1 LNALQG
7 YTLKLNLI
15 INDIC
20 RQLAKELEAI
30 KDALEMG
37 FEYLHHPLAYK
48 HVKVQLSVIL
58 KTK

>member
-1 LNALQG
+1 MNALQG
-7 YTLKLNLI
+7 YALKLNPT

-20 RQLAKELEAI
+20 RQLAKELEVI
-30 KDALEMG
+30 KEALEMG

-48 HVKVQLSVIL
+48 HVRVQLTVIL